1 MKISECTGGIYPE
14 SISVTFW
21 NQWCEKQS
29 HISGMR
35 TVFGLGI
42 VTEVQKVVPVKIHL
56 SHVMDLHA
64 G

>member
-1 MKISECTGGIYPE
+1 MHGRNLSKVYFCDFLKP
-14 SISVTFW
+14 VMW
-21 NQWCEKQS
+21 KAA

-42 VTEVQKVVPVKIHL
+42 VTVQKVVPVKIHL
-56 SHVMDLHA
+56 SHIMDLHA